1 MRTNDVCY
9 QGHFKCAERAGT
21 AAGRYS
27 IPYRTEGGTVGFFC
41 SFFLEGDYLPSG
53 SAFESAARRKPTDTF
68 HYIKHPVNTE
78 HSGTRPVS
86 AGLHA
91 INLIDARIHF
101 SPLNIIFFQ
110 LFSLG
115 LNVFSVRQ
123 PDLNIIHGA
132 YFYTQ

>member
-1 MRTNDVCY
+1 MCRTCRNVTV
-9 QGHFKCAERAGT
+9 FLT
-21 AAGRYS
+21 ALREALLD
-27 IPYRTEGGTVGFFC
+27 FFVLF
-41 SFFLEGDYLPSG
+41 SLEGDYLPSG

-68 HYIKHPVNTE
+68 HYIKHPVNTV

-91 INLIDARIHF
+91 INIIDARIHPP
-101 SPLNIIFFQ
+101 PLNIIFFFQ

>member
-1 MRTNDVCY
+1 MIMRTNDVCY
-9 QGHFKCAERAGT
+9 QGHFKCAERAGA

-27 IPYRTEGGTVGFFC
+27 IPYCTEGGTVGFFC

-68 HYIKHPVNTE
+68 HYIKHPVNTV

-91 INLIDARIHF
+91 INIIDARI
-101 SPLNIIFFQ
+101 IFF
-110 LFSLG
+110 
-115 LNVFSVRQ
+115 
-123 PDLNIIHGA
+123 PP
-132 YFYTQ
+132 